1 MRRMYGFI
9 FGIGLG
15 ALACLGAMNYH
26 MVRAQDGF
34 HLVQKQQA
42 RLGQAY
48 VDTRQFNA
56 TDWTEHPELVASLRA
71 DNEQVLVNEA
81 SLGLLQNGVNRL
93 SGVPQRQPRE

>member
-1 MRRMYGFI
+1 MRRMYGFV
-9 FGIGLG
+9 FGIGFG

-26 MVRAQDGF
+26 VVRAQDGF

-71 DNEQVLVNEA
+71 DNEQGLVNEA
-81 SLGLLQNGVNRL
+81 SPGFLQNGVNRL
-93 SGVPQRQPRE
+93 SGVPQQQAR

>member
-1 MRRMYGFI
+1 MRRMYGVI

-15 ALACLGAMNYH
+15 VLACLGAMNFH
-26 MVRAQDGF
+26 VVRAQDGF

-56 TDWTEHPELVASLRA
+56 TDWTEYPELVASLRA
-71 DNEQVLVNEA
+71 DNEQGLVNEA
-81 SLGLLQNGVNRL
+81 SPGLLQNGVNRL
-93 SGVPQRQPRE
+93 SGVPQQQAR

>member
-1 MRRMYGFI
+1 MRRMYGVI
-9 FGIGLG
+9 FGIGIG
-15 ALACLGAMNYH
+15 SLACLGAMNYH
-26 MVRAQDGF
+26 VVRAQDGF

-71 DNEQVLVNEA
+71 DNEQGLVNEA
-81 SLGLLQNGVNRL
+81 SPGFLQNGVNRL
-93 SGVPQRQPRE
+93 SGVPQQQAR